1 MTSDLNNALDAYS
14 YLDLEVNAEEQI
26 HCFGLLSPTH
36 ALKVQ
41 PDRAIE
47 IQQQLIHLQQTGGLL
62 CGHNIRRF
70 DRRYLIRQWSELS
83 DLLLLDTLELSVL
96 AFPLEPSHKLQKG
109 YKLSDYASNDPL
121 EDARATRFL
130 LERILQTLLQK
141 PESLRQAYVWLLTCG
156 NEPGDRAYQQLFQ
169 HLDWQVTVPP
179 NCADLP
185 QTATSGMDQCYLMQF
200 WQPAPSGVAS
210 FSFDHRFTLA
220 ALLAWNHEQHATQT
234 SQAPSIWLNHLPS
247 FQTVLDTLLPI
258 TPEGFT
264 YQPYLK
270 EFGIDCFRPPQEEA
284 VQAIISGKNP
294 LILMPTGGGKSLCYQ
309 LPALMYYRQQWGL
322 TVCIS
327 PLQALMEDQVADL
340 EAAGLSFSTFINS
353 NLPAPERSQRLKELR
368 NGQKG
373 LLYISPEQ
381 LRSLSIRTLLKERP
395 PILWVIDEA
404 HCITQWGHDFRPDY
418 RYVPKFIKELYTEQ
432 GRSLPRLALLT
443 ATATVK
449 IQQDICELFTE
460 HGLKPQLMPASNMS
474 RNNLDYQVI
483 PASDD
488 KNKPIF
494 EAVRNALDQGG
505 CALVYT
511 TTRKDAERLAALLEQ
526 EGLEAKHYHGKIDKA
541 QKAVILQEF
550 KQGSLNIITATC
562 AFGMGINRKDVRAVI
577 HHTLSSSLEAY
588 IQEAGRAGRDGEP
601 ATCILLFDGKDAET
615 IFFLKS
621 LNQLTATDLRN
632 IFTAVRSIRKLLQQ
646 RSEQVTEDWFWVT
659 AEEIY
664 QSSDLDE
671 AFATEPDQRTTKIQ
685 VALYHLETFGL
696 MERAENLSTT
706 IQYHLCQSNPTK
718 SWQTFLAYVQGR
730 NLSKEQ
736 LQQFE
741 KLIYG
746 MHLIKTHHQTD
757 GERVSLEHLSDESGI
772 PVTELSERIRELRRA
787 GVCSSQIPLTLV
799 ITKAVSGDARTAYER
814 RCQLEQTLLEEFLDL
829 LGDRQILQ
837 VNLRGLATRLDP
849 DGQQKLSASIL
860 LDIVESW
867 KALHWL
873 KLKNISSGI
882 IQIQP
887 LEADTGPLSKVIER
901 LENHQDFCRRL
912 INAIYTEIDQK
923 LEKTSGARLIVECE
937 FETLLETI
945 CAQRNPTELDA
956 KQLKTALLWLHQRK
970 ILRLTEGLLLFSQA
984 LKVRV
989 HKGANITTINRKY
1002 PEVQNHYS
1010 EQARRTHLMLEYGRL
1025 GEDQTA
1031 RQQLVE
1037 DYFHL
1042 PFEEFAN
1049 KYPDLHTEACKR
1061 PVTQED
1067 YNQIM
1072 GSLNPA
1078 QTAIVEADD
1087 PAIAVIAGPGSGK
1100 TCTIVHRIAYL
1111 IKVKRVNPDRILV
1124 LAYNRNAV
1132 RELRIR
1138 LKDLVGTSAS
1148 QLRVYTFHGLALSL
1162 LGRTIDE
1169 SDTKSQKQQST
1180 EHRFQKLLEEACN
1193 LLDKG
1198 NEDVLADE
1206 DSQMRRV
1213 RLLGNTEYIFV
1224 DEYQDVAEQE
1234 YRLIQLIAGFGDSE
1248 DQARSVQ
1255 INLCVIGDDD
1265 QNIYEFRGT
1274 NPKYILQFQAEYK
1287 AKRFL
1292 LTENY
1297 RSTESI
1303 IQASNYLIQNNPD
1316 RCKRD
1321 FQEQVQIDAARIGQS
1336 GVPVQALQF
1345 ATPKEQAI
1353 WITNQIKQWIAE
1365 GTRPC
1370 DIAILA
1376 REWDELKEIRAL
1388 LDRLANI
1395 PTHTLKGGEIKLVR
1409 NHVTQRLLKAL
1420 NRDPSLII
1428 PPEQSVKERFES
1440 FFEKAHH
1447 GLNEPTVKTLLK
1459 IAIDLDEERG
1469 YGSDLADEISTN
1481 EIITAIYEFNES
1493 PDLSIDEAAV
1503 LVTSCHGAKGL
1514 EFREV
1519 ILLTDK
1525 FKFSTNAKQT
1535 QQERRLLYVA
1545 MTRAKEELVL
1555 TSTRNN
1561 QFIKEMQLEVK
1572 QKSVEQINLPSFIYY
1587 ADLSPFGERKGDQQ
1601 KGDINL
1607 GYLATKSKQAIIQKL
1622 REGSNLQLR
1631 CNRYGDGWTI
1641 WTEQDEEVGA
1651 LSKHANQVLS
1661 NQGLRPGQFEW
1672 QPGEVS
1678 VRHIYQHLDIDEVTG
1693 EVKEAW
1699 YLVVPQIR
1707 VCR

>member
-1 MTSDLNNALDAYS
+1 MSSNLNNTLDTYS
-14 YLDLEVNAEEQI
+14 YLDLEVNAEDQI
-26 HCFGLLSPTH
+26 HCFGLLSSTH

-47 IQQQLIHLQQTGGLL
+47 IQQQLLHLQQTGELL

-70 DRRYLIRQWSELS
+70 DHRYLICQWSELD

-96 AFPLEPSHKLQKG
+96 AFPLEPSHKLQKD

-121 EDARATRFL
+121 EDSRATRFL
-130 LERILQTLLQK
+130 LEHILQTLLQK
-141 PESLRQAYVWLLTCG
+141 PQALRQLYIWLLTCG
-156 NEPGDRAYQQLFQ
+156 NEPADRAYQHLFQ
-169 HLDWQVTVPP
+169 NLGWQVPILPDYAV
-179 NCADLP
+179 LP
-185 QTATSGMDQCYLMQF
+185 QTVTAGMDQGYLMQL
-200 WQPAPSGVAS
+200 WQPTPSGATR
-210 FSFDHRFTLA
+210 FSFEHRFTLA
-220 ALLAWNHEQHATQT
+220 ALLAWNHERHSTKT
-234 SQAPSIWLNHLPS
+234 SQAPSIWLNHLPN
-247 FQTVLDTLLPI
+247 FQPVLDSLLPI

-270 EFGIDCFRPPQEEA
+270 EFGVECFRPPQEEA
-284 VQAIISGKNP
+284 VQAIISRRNP

-309 LPALMYYRQQWGL
+309 LPAFMYYRQQWGL

-340 EAAGLSFSTFINS
+340 EASGLGFSTFINS
-353 NLPAPERSQRLKELR
+353 NLPIPERSQRLEELR

-418 RYVPKFIKELYTEQ
+418 RYIPKFIKELYTEQ

-449 IQQDICELFTE
+449 VQQDICQLFTE
-460 HGLKPQLMPASNMS
+460 HGLKPQPMTASNMS
-474 RNNLDYQVI
+474 RSNLDYQVI
-483 PASDD
+483 STPND
-488 KNKPIF
+488 KKQPII
-494 EAVRNALDQGG
+494 EAVRNALNQGG

-511 TTRKDAERLAALLEQ
+511 TTRKEAERLAALLEQ
-526 EGLEAKHYHGKIDKA
+526 EGLQAKHYHGKVDKE
-541 QKAVILQEF
+541 QKALILQEF
-550 KQGSLNIITATC
+550 KQGSLNVITATC

-588 IQEAGRAGRDGEP
+588 IQEAGRAGRDGKP
-601 ATCILLFDGKDAET
+601 ATCILLFDSKDAET

-621 LNQLTATDLRN
+621 LNQLSDTDLRN
-632 IFTAVRSIRKLLQQ
+632 IFTAVRSIRNLLQR

-671 AFATEPDQRTTKIQ
+671 TFATESDQRTTKIQ
-685 VALYHLETFGL
+685 VALYHLENFGL

-706 IQYHLCQSNPTK
+706 IQYHLCQSSPTK

-730 NLSKEQ
+730 GLSKEQ
-736 LQQFE
+736 LHLFE

-746 MHLIKTHHQTD
+746 MHLIQSHRQTD
-757 GERVSLEHLSDESGI
+757 GERVSLECLSDEAGI

-787 GVCSSQIPLTLV
+787 GVCSSQISLTLV
-799 ITKAVSGDARTAYER
+799 ITKAVSGDARTTYER
-814 RCQLEQTLLEEFLDL
+814 RCQLEQTLLEEFLGL
-829 LGDRQILQ
+829 VGDRQILQ

-849 DGQQKLSASIL
+849 GGQQKLSASIL
-860 LDIVESW
+860 LDLVESW
-867 KALHWL
+867 RALHWL

-887 LEADTGPLSKVIER
+887 IEAETGPLSKVIER
-901 LENHQDFCRRL
+901 LESHQYFCRQL
-912 INAIYTEIDQK
+912 IDAIYAEIDQK

-937 FETLLETI
+937 FETLLKTI
-945 CAQRNPTELDA
+945 CDQRNPTELDA

-970 ILRLTEGLLLFSQA
+970 ILRLAEGLLLFSQA
-984 LKVRV
+984 FKVRV

-1002 PEVQNHYS
+1002 PEVQNHYA
-1010 EQARRTHLMLEYGRL
+1010 EQARRTHLMVEYGRL
-1025 GEDQTA
+1025 GENQAA

-1037 DYFHL
+1037 DYFRL
-1042 PFEEFAN
+1042 PFEEFSD

-1061 PVTQED
+1061 PITQED

-1100 TCTIVHRIAYL
+1100 TRTIVHRIAYL

-1138 LKDLVGTSAS
+1138 LKDLVGSLAS
-1148 QLRVYTFHGLALSL
+1148 RLRVYTFHGLALSL
-1162 LGRTIDE
+1162 LGRTIEE
-1169 SDTKSQKQQST
+1169 SDTQSQRQQST
-1180 EHRFQKLLEEACN
+1180 EHKFQKLLKEACN
-1193 LLDKG
+1193 LLEKG
-1198 NEDVLADE
+1198 NEGILADE

-1234 YRLIQLIAGFGDSE
+1234 YRLIQLIAGLGDSE

-1303 IQASNYLIQNNPD
+1303 IQASNYLIQNNSD

-1321 FQEQVQIDAARIGQS
+1321 MQEQVRIDAGRLGQA

-1345 ATPKEQAI
+1345 STLKEQAI
-1353 WITNQIKQWIAE
+1353 WITKQVKQWIAE
-1365 GTRPC
+1365 GTRPYE
-1370 DIAILA
+1370 IAVLA

-1395 PTHTLKGGEIKLVR
+1395 PTHTLKGDEIKLVR
-1409 NHVTQRLLKAL
+1409 NHVTQRLLNAL
-1420 NRDPSLII
+1420 KRDPNLIL
-1428 PPEQSVKERFES
+1428 PPEQSVKERFKI
-1440 FFEKAHH
+1440 FFEKTHH
-1447 GLNEPTVKTLLK
+1447 ELNEPTVKTLLK

-1469 YGSDLADEISTN
+1469 YGSELADEISTN
-1481 EIITAIYEFNES
+1481 EIMTAIYEFSES
-1493 PDLSIDEAAV
+1493 PDLSIDEATV

-1514 EFREV
+1514 EFRKV
-1519 ILLTDK
+1519 ILLTAQ
-1525 FKFSTNAKQT
+1525 FSTNVKQA

-1545 MTRAKEELVL
+1545 ITRAKEELVL
-1555 TSTRNN
+1555 TSIQNN
-1561 QFIKEMQLEVK
+1561 QFIQEMQLEVK
-1572 QKSVEQINLPSFIYY
+1572 QKVVQQVDLPNFIYY
-1587 ADLSPFGERKGDQQ
+1587 ADFSPFGERRGGQQ

-1607 GYLATKSKQAIIQKL
+1607 GCLATRSNQDIVQKL
-1622 REGSNLQLR
+1622 REGSNLQMK
-1631 CNRYGDGWTI
+1631 CNLYGNSWTI
-1641 WTEQDEEVGA
+1641 WTEQDEEIGA

-1661 NQGLRPGQFEW
+1661 DQGLRPGRFEW
-1672 QPGEVS
+1672 QPGEVT
-1678 VRHIYQHLDIDEVTG
+1678 VRHIYQHLEVDEVTG
-1693 EVKEAW
+1693 EVKEEW